1 MTRSVWR
8 GKRDEHYHNHMFQRP
23 AEPGVWDENGQRGK
37 HRHQFQCF
45 YLTSSQGWILGLS
58 GEEGSLFIS
67 VILFTNSTI
76 FRCFGVMMNM
86 IRWNGMMADERGALY
101 FNQHR

>member
-45 YLTSSQGWILGLS
+45 YSTSSQGWILGLS
-58 GEEGSLFIS
+58 GEEGSLS
-67 VILFTNSTI
+67 NSLI
-76 FRCFGVMMNM
+76 YKFNHFQVLRRNDVHDPLE
-86 IRWNGMMADERGALY
+86 WNDGG
-101 FNQHR
+101 